1 LCIDKEIGNRYTPTL
16 KTTPHE
22 ELTMYELIQSA
33 LTAAA
38 EVIAI
43 AGIAGIAA
51 LAIWKQHTNWMAA
64 YYPPIAAYTGVE
76 EEVAISQPE
85 PEVVA
90 IADPWEAPI
99 TTSSRRWISRQP
111 ESIKPVLVLCPAKEE
126 VKPVTKPQPT
136 QIDLNA
142 LDAVTLRKL
151 CSQHKIQW
159 RDVRGKNR
167 HATKAMMIFQLNQ
180 KAVA

>member
-1 LCIDKEIGNRYTPTL
+1 MFYEIA
-16 KTTPHE
+16 
-22 ELTMYELIQSA
+22 QAA

-38 EVIAI
+38 EITAI
-43 AGIAGIAA
+43 AGITGIAA
-51 LAIWKQHTNWMAA
+51 HAIWKRHTTWMSA
-64 YYPPIAAYTGVE
+64 YCPSVAPYTPDTRVE
-76 EEVAISQPE
+76 EEAATPVPQPE
-85 PEVVA
+85 EVVA

-99 TTSSRRWISRQP
+99 TTSSRRWVSRQP
-111 ESIKPVLVLCPAKEE
+111 ESIKPVLALCPAKKEI
-126 VKPVTKPQPT
+126 KPVTKPQPT

-142 LDAVTLRKL
+142 LDAVALRKL
-151 CSQHKIQW
+151 CSQYKIQW